1 MRYGEVRD
9 CNVDYLLEKV
19 WVSALD
25 VVKNVGTQSVTTGPA
40 TLSVGWS
47 FGSPS
52 YSQFGGGHIGG
63 IRIAATTTQI
73 DHLWRVPSD
82 VDKNHP
88 IYFRHHWTA
97 QIGGTTPTV
106 SFNQWYATVSEGT
119 SLSVMS
125 PTSALETQIPAD
137 TQGTGSDGVIDFRYN
152 VTPRGKIA
160 PLATGLAAFQVM
172 LDNVEAIHTTW
183 QVVSTNWAIVS
194 LPLWWIGM
202 DIEYTPRHTY
212 GDGSRREGRKLETNL
227 GFQEV
232 GASND
237 Y

>member
-9 CNVDYLLEKV
+9 CNIDYLMEKV
-19 WVSALD
+19 YIPAFD

-47 FGSPS
+47 AGSPS
-52 YSQFGGGHIGG
+52 YTQFPDSRVGG
-63 IRIAATTTQI
+63 IRIAATSTQI
-73 DHLWRVPSD
+73 DHLWRVPSS

-97 QIGGTTPTV
+97 QIGGSTPTV
-106 SFNQWYATVSEGT
+106 SFNQWYATLSSAS
-119 SLSVMS
+119 SLSAVS
-125 PTSALETQIPAD
+125 PTSALETQIPASTNSGD
-137 TQGTGSDGVIDFRYN
+137 TDGTAFSYN
-152 VTPRGKIA
+152 LTGRGKIA
-160 PLATGLAAFQVM
+160 PLATGLSAFQTMQDSVQM
-172 LDNVEAIHTTW
+172 LHITIQA
-183 QVVSTNWAIVS
+183 VSTNWTIVPM
-194 LPLWWIGM
+194 PLWWLGM
-202 DIEYTPRHTY
+202 DIEWTPRHTY
-212 GDGSRREGRKLETNL
+212 GDGSRREARKTESNL